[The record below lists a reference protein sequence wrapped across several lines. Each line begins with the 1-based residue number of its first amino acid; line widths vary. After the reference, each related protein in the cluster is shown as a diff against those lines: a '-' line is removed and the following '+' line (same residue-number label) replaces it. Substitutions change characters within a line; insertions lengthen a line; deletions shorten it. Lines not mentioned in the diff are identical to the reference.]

1 MRLLGI
7 LCLAFAPSVFG
18 GSQDQSTSLTE
29 AGVSLGEVVVDAS
42 GSALVELT
50 FSSGGQAVAAIQFD
64 ISYQNQ
70 TLTFSI
76 SPTSLLSDAGKGI
89 WTANPQPGVT
99 RTLIIGL
106 NQNRIADGVIATLS
120 VATNTGIPPGVY
132 PLGLANAIASDPNGG
147 PVPLSTSDGGA
158 VVPGTGVL
166 APAISAVV
174 NAASY
179 AGGPVAPGEMVVIG
193 GSSLAESAPNSL
205 QVTPVGLVANSLGGT
220 EVLFDDFP
228 APLLYTRTNQVSAIV
243 PYEVSGQTQTLM
255 QVEYRGIRSAPLTLP
270 VAQTS
275 PAIFTLNQSG
285 TGQGAIVNQDGTING
300 PSNPAARGDVVSI
313 YGTGEGQT
321 LPLGTDG
328 LIVTALDLRQ
338 PLQEVTVSIGG
349 QNAEVL
355 YAGSGGDGVAGLLQ
369 VNARIPLGITSGS
382 AVPVAIFVGGSSQ
395 AGVTMA
401 VQ

>member
-1 MRLLGI
+1 
-7 LCLAFAPSVFG
+7 
-18 GSQDQSTSLTE
+18 
-29 AGVSLGEVVVDAS
+29 
-42 GSALVELT
+42 
-50 FSSGGQAVAAIQFD
+50 
-64 ISYQNQ
+64 
-70 TLTFSI
+70 
-76 SPTSLLSDAGKGI
+76 
-89 WTANPQPGVT
+89 
-99 RTLIIGL
+99 
-106 NQNRIADGVIATLS
+106 
-120 VATNTGIPPGVY
+120 
-132 PLGLANAIASDPNGG
+132 
-147 PVPLSTSDGGA
+147 

-321 LPLGTDG
+321 LPSGTDG